1 MKKHINIPHI
11 LDFFI
16 KITKR
21 DPDEQQ
27 IVIRDITP
35 DRNTFNEQDL
45 KDNLERVNFW
55 IENCDQKASFILAIL
70 GVGIAAGFSVDA
82 FKAIRN
88 HIVGPIL
95 TAQDIPWLQI
105 VIALF
110 LFTAF
115 ACVIASL
122 WMLLLSLQAKTDLSR
137 FSQPGMQSNSMY
149 HYETVNNRNYSSFV
163 EDKVNVINDLR
174 TQVYVNSI
182 ICTSKFN
189 HYKCGVKLLQTALI
203 PSIISVILAFFYD
216 KRRSTE

>member
-1 MKKHINIPHI
+1 MKKHIRIPHI
-11 LDFFI
+11 FDVFI

-27 IVIRDITP
+27 IAIREITP
-35 DRNTFNEQDL
+35 NRNSFNEQDL

-55 IENCDQKASFILAIL
+55 IENCDQKASFVLAIL

-95 TAQDIPWLQI
+95 AAQDIPWLQI
-105 VIALF
+105 VIAL
-110 LFTAF
+110 LLIIAF

-122 WMLLLSLQAKTDLSR
+122 WMLLLSLRAKTDLSR
-137 FSQPGMQSNSMY
+137 FSQPGMQPNSMY
-149 HYETVNNRNYSSFV
+149 HYETVNNRNYCSFV
-163 EDKVNVINDLR
+163 EDEVNVINDLR

-189 HYKCGVKLLQTALI
+189 HYKSGVKFLQAALI
-203 PSIISVILAFFYD
+203 PSIISVILAFFL
-216 KRRSTE
+216 